1 MEVPQQTDAVRPVSG
16 FPRPSKDMDIEKN
29 PNDLHEAS
37 SDVEKKSLDSENFQ
51 NGVQRV
57 RAITE
62 IWGKKTLITM
72 FVLYV
77 DFDPVF
83 AAQMS

>member
-1 MEVPQQTDAVRPVSG
+1 MSNPLATDAVRPAEG
-16 FPRPSKDMDIEKN
+16 FGRPSRDIDMEKN
-29 PNDLHEAS
+29 DDAFHAHETG
-37 SDVEKKSLDSENFQ
+37 SDVETKSVESETFQ

-62 IWGKKTLITM
+62 IWSKQTLITM

-77 DFDPVF
+77 
-83 AAQMS
+83 AT

>member
-1 MEVPQQTDAVRPVSG
+1 MQQLGADAVQPALG
-16 FPRPSKDMDIEKN
+16 FIAPPRDIEKSG
-29 PNDLHEAS
+29 DGQFHTHETG
-37 SDVEKKSLDSENFQ
+37 SDVETKSVESETFQ

-62 IWGKKTLITM
+62 IWDKKTLITM

-77 DFDPVF
+77 ASTIRDRDIG
-83 AAQMS
+83 